1 MSKAWDKFR
10 EYNEEYT
17 QSFLSHRKSN
27 FEALVREMKYG
38 NSGRVVSDLAL
49 FPSLVGYLIK
59 VKELNILLHQVQKP
73 SADFNPN
80 SKL

>member
-1 MSKAWDKFR
+1 MSKACDKFR
-10 EYNEEYT
+10 EHNEEHT

-38 NSGRVVSDLAL
+38 NSGKVVSDFAL
-49 FPSLVGYLIK
+49 FPSLVGYLMK
-59 VKELNILLHQVQKP
+59 VKELNIFWHQVQKP
-73 SADFNPN
+73 SADFNLN